1 MILVLLLIC
10 LLIFAVGAFMLDRAD
25 DSFFALGAVSTTIGV
40 IGTVVS
46 IIALV
51 VLAIDVSSLSVVDE
65 RIAMYQE
72 ENTRIETQIAEVVTQ
87 YQKYETDIFESVSKE
102 NAITYVTLYPE
113 LKSDSLVQAQI
124 ETYVANNEK
133 IKALKDNAIHG
144 SVYRWWLYFGK

>member
-1 MILVLLLIC
+1 MILVMLLVFTVM
-10 LLIFAVGAFMLDRAD
+10 FAVGMHFLDRLD
-25 DSFFALGAVSTTIGV
+25 GCEGINVALAFVGGVGAVITLVATVILTCEVVSNTTI
-40 IGTVVS
+40 
-46 IIALV
+46 
-51 VLAIDVSSLSVVDE
+51 DD

-72 ENTRIETQIAEVVTQ
+72 ENTKIESQIAEVVNQ

-133 IKALKDNAIHG
+133 IKELKDSAIRAP
-144 SVYRWWLYFGK
+144 VTRWWLYFGK